1 MKDECLRKQI
11 ITYMGNKRKLLD
23 VIEYE
28 VNNIKNSIN
37 NPINIF
43 DGFSGSGI
51 VSRLLKKHATSLYVN
66 DIEPYSYTINKCY
79 LSNKSDINFDELNS
93 TIDYLNTRRF
103 RKDNLGS
110 ISLNYTPN
118 DDNNI
123 KNGERAFF
131 TRENGIIVDNMMSD
145 ICNID
150 ISKRHLYLA
159 PLIMECSIHNNCG
172 GQFNSFYKKDGVGHW
187 GGKNENAL
195 NRIKSPIQ
203 LNTPI
208 FTPWECN
215 VNILK
220 DDINQVVKTLPQM
233 DITYYDPPYN
243 KHPYGTYYF
252 MLNVINDWNLN
263 MEVPNNVRG
272 QKNDWKRSRFN
283 SLNSADSAMEE
294 LIRDTRSNYIIMSY
308 NKDGIINEKRLNDI
322 LTKYGS
328 VNKKN
333 LTHGTYNR
341 LIGQASFK
349 RESKNT
355 KEALKSKENTETLWI
370 LKKK

>member
-1 MKDECLRKQI
+1 
-11 ITYMGNKRKLLD
+11 MGNKRKLLN
-23 VIEYE
+23 VIDCE
-28 VNNIKNSIN
+28 VEKIKKDLNKRVNIL
-37 NPINIF
+37 

-51 VSRLLKKHATSLYVN
+51 VSRLLKKHAFNLYVN
-66 DIEPYSYTINKCY
+66 DIEPYSYTLNQCY
-79 LSNKSDINFDELNS
+79 LKNKSEVNIHEIIS
-93 TIDYLNTRRF
+93 TVDYLNSRSK
-103 RKDNLGS
+103 RKNNNLGP
-110 ISLNYTPN
+110 ISFYYTPN

-123 KNGERAFF
+123 KKNERAFF
-131 TRENGIIVDNMMSD
+131 TRENGIIIDNLMND
-145 ICNID
+145 IKTID
-150 ISKRHLYLA
+150 ASKRFYYLA
-159 PLIMECSIHNNCG
+159 PLITECSIHNNCG
-172 GQFNSFYKKDGVGHW
+172 GQFNSFYKKDGIGHW

-195 NRIKSPIQ
+195 DRIKGKIK

-215 VNILK
+215 VNIFK
-220 DDINQVVKTLPQM
+220 SDINQLVKTLPQV

-252 MLNVINDWNLN
+252 MLNVINDWNTNL
-263 MEVPNNVRG
+263 EVPNNVRG

-294 LIRDTRSNYIIMSY
+294 LIRDTKSSYILISY

-322 LTKYGS
+322 LTKYGIVS
-328 VNKKN
+328 KKN

-349 RESKNT
+349 RELKNT

>member
-145 ICNID
+145 ICNIE

-187 GGKNENAL
+187 GGKYENAL

-203 LNTPI
+203 LNAPI

-215 VNILK
+215 VHILK

-328 VNKKN
+328 VTKKN

-355 KEALKSKENTETLWI
+355 KEALKSKENTETLCI